1 MTLRLLVLLYAALLL
16 TASTATAQPPV
27 DMPRGLGYG
36 IAWQQGAEY
45 AAEARAILGED
56 VPWTNW
62 VYDHMDDPMYL
73 PKAFSMRQQYVRQ
86 YIDAANV
93 GPARLWLVGNEP
105 ETPQT
110 FIDPVEAAIMASL
123 FAEETDVPFACC
135 GVVLLREPG
144 IEWGNGWAW
153 DTWLDA
159 YLAAGGPVPDVWQLH
174 IYDAF
179 VFEWHDRLDVF
190 RTWAAERDISRPII
204 VAETS
209 YPWASPGYNLLLV
222 TAIGDALA
230 SDPDLLAVYW
240 YSVHDYHGLWHDTDL
255 LDADGTLT
263 ALGEAFVDVRNGTA
277 GQGDVYRMWLPMA
290 GG

>member
-1 MTLRLLVLLYAALLL
+1 MTLRLIVLLYAALLL
-16 TASTATAQPPV
+16 TASTAHAQPPV
-27 DMPRGLGYG
+27 TIPRGLGYG
-36 IAWQQGAEY
+36 VAHQQGAEY
-45 AAEARAILGED
+45 AAEVRPLLGDD

-62 VYDHMDDPMYL
+62 IYDRLDDPHYL

-86 YIDAANV
+86 YIDAAND

-105 ETPQT
+105 ETPHT

-135 GVVLLREPG
+135 GVMLLSGPG

-159 YLAAGGPVPDVWQLH
+159 YLAAGGPVPDVWQVH

-179 VFEWHDRLDVF
+179 VGRWHERLDVF
-190 RTWAAERDISRPII
+190 RAWAAERGISRPII
-204 VAETS
+204 VAETA
-209 YPWASPGYNLLLV
+209 YPWAIPSYNALLLEK
-222 TAIGDALA
+222 IGETLD

-240 YSVHDYHGLWHDTDL
+240 YSVHDYHGIWHDTDL
-255 LDADGTLT
+255 LDTDGALT
-263 ALGEAFVDVRNGTA
+263 PVGEAFLRVRAGVTA
-277 GQGDVYRMWLPMA
+277 QREWRAWLPGVMA
-290 GG
+290 Q